1 MELWIKLMLLY
12 CCCLGTS
19 AENDGRWPRQMA
31 LSSGLCRYGAR
42 VDCCWG
48 WTRRSWGHCQ
58 PLCQRGCKH
67 GDCVGPDK
75 CKCHP
80 GFTGKTCNQEEE
92 PDYVTPLTWDSH
104 PPIFIHLGHQPPAGV
119 SMEDLN
125 ECGLKPRPCKHRC
138 MNTYGSYKCYCLN
151 GYMLMP
157 DGTCGNTRTCG
168 MANCQYGCEVLKGEV
183 RCQCPSPGLQLAPDG
198 RTCVDV
204 DECVSG
210 SAACPRFRKCINTF
224 GSYICK
230 CHQGFD
236 LQYINGKYQ
245 CVDVDECSSGQSLC
259 RGFST
264 CYNTPGSY
272 KCKCKDGYRGMSHDC
287 KPIPKVVID
296 PPRFPP
302 NHQNLIPDS
311 DTPTTIRPPRRI
323 APTTPKPTTTTTTPP
338 PPPPPPKR
346 ITPTARKP
354 AVPTRRPVT
363 PTRRPSVVTRK
374 PYLPPPITPAPPPTR
389 RTPTV
394 VPTRRLPPQ
403 QVTPVDNTIE
413 KDVTKQRGDVHI
425 PRNHGDNTV
434 LGVDFDIELGN
445 TADEAEDDAEAGY
458 LSCSFDNGL
467 CGWIRDKDGD
477 LHWETTPDPSG
488 GKYLTI
494 PDVGNK
500 RSGRGARLV
509 LPLSPPWN
517 NGNLC
522 LSFRHKLA
530 GHHVGM
536 LQVFVKN
543 GKQYSPAVWGR
554 TGGSGWRHT
563 QITLW
568 STGLE
573 SVILKGERG
582 RGRSG
587 EMAVDD
593 VTLRKGSCTEEHNLR
608 RH

>member
-1 MELWIKLMLLY
+1 MKPTRNGAFSDLSVSVLMCSEACIQIAL
-12 CCCLGTS
+12 
-19 AENDGRWPRQMA
+19 AVFQHRWPRQMA
-31 LSSGLCRYGAR
+31 SSNGLCRYGAR

-58 PLCQRGCKH
+58 PVCQPGCKH
-67 GDCVGPDK
+67 GDCVGPNK

-80 GFTGKTCNQEEE
+80 GFTGKTCNQGKLS
-92 PDYVTPLTWDSH
+92 PGKATN
-104 PPIFIHLGHQPPAGV
+104 
-119 SMEDLN
+119 LN

-157 DGTCGNTRTCG
+157 DGTCGNARTCG

-204 DECVSG
+204 DECATGIAV
-210 SAACPRFRKCINTF
+210 CPRFRKCINTF

-230 CHQGFD
+230 CHEGFD

-245 CVDVDECSSGQSLC
+245 CIDVDECSSGQSHC
-259 RGFST
+259 SSFAT

-272 KCKCKDGYRGMSHDC
+272 KCKCKDGYRGMGHDC
-287 KPIPKVVID
+287 KRQV
-296 PPRFPP
+296 PP
-302 NHQNLIPDS
+302 NHHNRIPDL
-311 DTPTTIRPPRRI
+311 DHRRTTTIRPPLTSKRI
-323 APTTPKPTTTTTTPP
+323 SPIIPKTAAATTTTMTATTSTRAPL
-338 PPPPPPKR
+338 PPKR
-346 ITPTARKP
+346 VTPSPGRPALPTRKP
-354 AVPTRRPVT
+354 FVPTRKPPV
-363 PTRRPSVVTRK
+363 PTRK
-374 PYLPPPITPAPPPTR
+374 PYVPPRP
-389 RTPTV
+389 V
-394 VPTRRLPPQ
+394 VPTRQPPQ
-403 QVTPVDNTIE
+403 PEVTPVDNTIQKE
-413 KDVTKQRGDVHI
+413 VTKQRGDVHSKKQASLTLS
-425 PRNHGDNTV
+425 HYLESST
-434 LGVDFDIELGN
+434 
-445 TADEAEDDAEAGY
+445 EAFCVCLLHLSEKYPLFPLDAGY

-467 CGWIRDKDGD
+467 CGWIRDRDGD
-477 LHWETTPDPSG
+477 LHWETTADPSG
-488 GKYLTI
+488 GRYLTI
-494 PDVGNK
+494 PEVGNK

-509 LPLSPPWN
+509 LPLTPPWN
-517 NGNLC
+517 DGNLC

-536 LQVFVKN
+536 LQVFVKK

-554 TGGSGWRHT
+554 TGGNGWRHT

-568 STGLE
+568 GTGLE

-593 VTLRKGSCTEEHNLR
+593 ITLRKGSCTEEHNLR
-608 RH
+608 RL